1 MLDDFSFRGEHIR
14 AYGAHAAFG
23 ERMLFGA
30 DITRSEYALPGG
42 GMLEIGEA
50 AYQPVTRHVTF
61 VSAGTVQEDAVWR
74 RRLTAWLQGGRGQM
88 IVDNDPHIMR
98 LAQFDKMGT
107 WDTAGWP
114 EGEMEMTMTL
124 QPLAYSVLPAQVSG
138 TTQGG
143 YLTLAAAAQSALPM
157 PLAVSIAP
165 KSGTATRIEV
175 TAAGQT
181 LILER
186 MQLTPGHTLTYDAGQ
201 MMGDVSRLEIDGH
214 VDFSP
219 VAQWKRLLC
228 PHSGVVEIRVT
239 GAEAQATV
247 TTRGRWPA

>member
-1 MLDDFSFRGEHIR
+1 MLDDFTFRGEHIR
-14 AYGAHAAFG
+14 AYSAHAAFG

-61 VSAGTVQEDAVWR
+61 IPADGTEANAAWR
-74 RRLTAWLQGGRGQM
+74 RRLVSFLQAERGQM

-98 LAQFDKMGT
+98 LAQFDKLGT

-143 YLTLAAAAQSALPM
+143 QLTLAAAAQSALPM
-157 PLAVSIAP
+157 PLAISVTP

-175 TAAGQT
+175 TAQGQT
-181 LILER
+181 LILAG

-201 MMGDVSRLEIDGH
+201 MLGDVSRLEIDGR